1 MHCTIRDLDVYY
13 ESYGS
18 GQPILMIHG
27 YRIDHR
33 VLSTSL
39 EPLFEKRDGYRRI
52 YLNLPGM
59 GQTPSRNWVENS
71 DVMLDVVCEFIDRII
86 PDENF
91 LVVGQSYGGYL
102 ARGLLHRKFEQIDGL
117 MLLVPV
123 IQPFSADRKVP
134 PQFTLIR
141 DEAALENLP
150 PMMKEIF
157 EAICVVQT
165 HELIEKTAQ
174 VAQGLALAD
183 HEFLTAF
190 QQDRDRYC
198 LSFDVDDL
206 DQPFEMPMLTLS
218 GRHDN
223 NVGYPNTWTFL
234 ENYPRGTVAVLDRT
248 GHNLPLEQ
256 EALFNA
262 LVHEWL
268 DRVEEAV
275 RMKSPERAAAG
286 QVGASVSS
294 YNRPSAPYPSE
305 EDGRVTPCDN

>member
-13 ESYGS
+13 ETYGA
-18 GQPILMIHG
+18 GQAILMIHG

-39 EPLFEKRDGYRRI
+39 EPLFNERGGYQRI

-59 GQTPSRNWVENS
+59 GQTPSGEWLENS
-71 DVMLDVVCEFIDRII
+71 DVMLDVVCEFIERVI
-86 PDENF
+86 PNQNF

-102 ARGLLHRKFEQIDGL
+102 ARGLLHRKFEAIDGL

-123 IQPFSADRKVP
+123 IQPRGEDRKVP

-141 DEAALENLP
+141 DEAALDTLN
-150 PMMKEIF
+150 PMMRQIF
-157 EAICVVQT
+157 ENMCVIQT
-165 HELIEKTAQ
+165 PELIAKTAA
-174 VAQGLALAD
+174 VAQGMTLSD
-183 HEFLTAF
+183 HEFLNAF
-190 QQDRDRYC
+190 QQDSTRYR

-206 DQPFEMPMLTLS
+206 REPFEMPMLTLS

-223 NVGYPNTWTFL
+223 NVGYPNTYTFL
-234 ENYPRGTVAVLDRT
+234 DNFPRGTVAVLDRA

-256 EALFNA
+256 ETLFNA

-268 DRVEEAV
+268 DRVEEAIA
-275 RMKSPERAAAG
+275 MKSPERAA
-286 QVGASVSS
+286 VG
-294 YNRPSAPYPSE
+294 
-305 EDGRVTPCDN
+305 